1 MLKVIIPFILLFLC
15 VAPARALTAEVVRI
29 DAGTSYSLIQD
40 TAAVKYVDRCTRGKF
55 APYEWTTWE
64 GYYSARAYIMP
75 LAVITVRRGKNEMF
89 GGDLTPYINMAQQ
102 EARNMGA
109 NLFCFIQMKKNKQI
123 LEPDAVIFRAYKQL
137 FQAGNAGWEAF
148 FNDLMNQGV
157 LLTLQ
162 DLQLGEKTREA
173 LERQN
178 AAQKVQPR

>member
-1 MLKVIIPFILLFLC
+1 MLKPALPLLFLFLC
-15 VAPARALTAEVVRI
+15 AAPARALTVEVVRI
-29 DAGTSYSLIQD
+29 DAGTSYTLIQD

-55 APYEWTTWE
+55 APYEWKTWE

-75 LAVITVRRGKNEMF
+75 LAVITVRRGKNEVF
-89 GGDLTPYINMAQQ
+89 GGDLTPYINRAQL

-109 NLFCFIQMKKNKQI
+109 NLFCYVRMKKNAQL
-123 LEPDAVIFRAYKQL
+123 LEPNAVIFRAYKQL

-173 LERQN
+173 LE
-178 AAQKVQPR
+178 